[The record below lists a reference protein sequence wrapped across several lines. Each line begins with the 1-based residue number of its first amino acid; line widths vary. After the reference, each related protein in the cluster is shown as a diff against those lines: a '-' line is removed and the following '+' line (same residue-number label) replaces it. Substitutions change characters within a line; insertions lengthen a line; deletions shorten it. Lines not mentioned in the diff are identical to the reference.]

1 MRNVTQRRSQGAR
14 RLPEARLRAYRTIAC
29 GEAGEVAAGSL
40 RVSEH
45 VRLQGLHDGECML
58 RETHVAQAGSVDL
71 VRSAW
76 WGSLQAC

>member
-1 MRNVTQRRSQGAR
+1 MTQRRSQGAR

-40 RVSEH
+40 RVRER
-45 VRLQGLHDGECML
+45 VRLQGLYGGECM
-58 RETHVAQAGSVDL
+58 RWETHVVQAGSVDL

-76 WGSLQAC
+76 WGSLRAC